1 MQERAERYE
10 REYLEHPKDR
20 QLRRQGHEHDLK
32 EGEKEH
38 LKVKE
43 AFLKFQM
50 GIQAGDAEEAQAAQK
65 SEKSKKTDKAEK
77 KEKEKKEKKE
87 KKENASK

>member
-1 MQERAERYE
+1 MKKLWGKELDTSHPLLLEIEGKLNVGLDEEELKIMQERAERYE

-50 GIQAGDAEEAQAAQK
+50 GI
-65 SEKSKKTDKAEK
+65 
-77 KEKEKKEKKE
+77 
-87 KKENASK
+87 